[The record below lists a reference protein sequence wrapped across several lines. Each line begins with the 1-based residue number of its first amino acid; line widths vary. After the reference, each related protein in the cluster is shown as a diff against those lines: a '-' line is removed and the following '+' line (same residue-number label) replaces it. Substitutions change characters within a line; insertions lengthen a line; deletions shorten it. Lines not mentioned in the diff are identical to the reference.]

1 MSAPNET
8 LLLEEQKAIQC
19 LKRGQISGL
28 ETLVT
33 RYQVRAMRAA
43 FLILQDEA
51 QAEDVVQ
58 ETFLRL
64 YRQIQR
70 FDETRP
76 FGPYLMR
83 SVVHAA
89 LNRAQ
94 SNARL
99 RPIEPD
105 ATPDFEQ
112 WLTEMPDPESLVQAA
127 ELRNEVL
134 QALKRLPARQRAAI
148 VQRYYLQ
155 MSEQEMAENLQAA
168 PGTIKWLLNAARARL
183 RTLLERN
190 EP

>member
-1 MSAPNET
+1 VSAPNET